1 MLTCQIDFAKKNK
14 QGEEICGDSIKIK
27 RDEKRFVASISDGLG
42 SGVKASI
49 LSTLTTSM
57 ATTMLFNGVPVREVF
72 SSILATL
79 PICKVRGIS
88 YANLCSVIFN
98 AHQNTCSIVEYEFPV
113 TLYFRNKEP
122 FNLEKRITVV
132 ESKEISVSEIT
143 PREGDLIFIMTDGV
157 SQAGMG
163 TEYFPLGFGVK
174 NIIREITVLL
184 QRNIS
189 PKSIVEHLIKLAKRL
204 DRETR
209 GDDALVAVV
218 QFKSLQLINLFVGPP
233 QDRSKDEELV
243 RIFMNQEGKK
253 VICGGT
259 TAQIFERILKK
270 KVELDLRSFSEDL
283 PPVGKMDGIDL
294 VTEGIVTLTHLFRY
308 LNNQQQHLPYG
319 ASLLANMLLEADQVN
334 FFVGRAINPAHQNPL
349 FSHDISLKFRLI
361 HDIAQILRQSG
372 KIVNL
377 EYC

>member
-14 QGEEICGDSIKIK
+14 QGEEICGDSICVKK
-27 RDEKRFVASISDGLG
+27 DQKEFVASISDGLG

-57 ATTMLFNGVPVREVF
+57 ATTMLFNGVPINEVF

-98 AHQNTCSIVEYEFPV
+98 ADQNICSIVEYEFPV
-113 TLYFRNKEP
+113 VLYFRNKELLK
-122 FNLEKRITVV
+122 LEKQITIV
-132 ESKEISVSEIT
+132 ESKEISTSKIIPCEN
-143 PREGDLIFIMTDGV
+143 DLIFIMTDGV

-163 TEYFPLGFGVK
+163 TEHFPLGFGVK
-174 NIIREITVLL
+174 NIVHEITILL
-184 QRNIS
+184 QKNIN
-189 PKSIVEHLIKLAKRL
+189 PKNIIEHLIRLAKQL
-204 DRETR
+204 DRGTR
-209 GDDALVAVV
+209 GDDALAAVV
-218 QFKSLQLINLFVGPP
+218 QFKTLQITNLFVGPP
-233 QDRSKDEELV
+233 QDRSRDEELV
-243 RIFMNQEGKK
+243 KNFMKQDGKK
-253 VICGGT
+253 IICGGT

-270 KVELDLRSFSEDL
+270 KVELDLHSFSEDL
-283 PPVGKMDGIDL
+283 PPIGKMDGIDL
-294 VTEGIVTLTHLFRY
+294 VTEGIVTLTHVFRY
-308 LNNQQQHLPYG
+308 LDNQQQNLPYG
-319 ASLLANMLLEADQVN
+319 AGLLVDMLLEADQVN

-361 HDIAQILRQSG
+361 HDIAQILRQRG

>member
-14 QGEEICGDSIKIK
+14 QDEEICGDSICIK
-27 RDEKRFVASISDGLG
+27 RNQKKVAVSVSDGLG

-57 ATTMLFNGVPVREVF
+57 ATTMLFNGVPINEVF

-79 PICKVRGIS
+79 PVCKVRGIS
-88 YANLCSVIFN
+88 YANLCSVVFD
-98 AHQNTCSIVEYEFPV
+98 ADEELCSIVEYEFPV
-113 TLYFRNKEP
+113 TLYFKDKKLVR
-122 FNLEKRITVV
+122 LEKQTTIV
-132 ESKEISVSEIT
+132 EAREISICHIKPS
-143 PREGDLIFIMTDGV
+143 EGDLIFIMTDGV

-163 TEYFPLGFGVK
+163 TENFPLGFGVD

-184 QRNIS
+184 EKNIK
-189 PKSIVEHLIKLAKRL
+189 PKNIIEHLIKLSQHL
-204 DRETR
+204 DRGTR
-209 GDDALVAVV
+209 GDDALAAVV
-218 QFKSLQLINLFVGPP
+218 QFKTLQVVNLFVGPP
-233 QDRSKDEELV
+233 QDRTKDEQMV
-243 RIFMNQEGKK
+243 RKFIQQSGKK
-253 VICGGT
+253 IVCGGT
-259 TAQIFERILKK
+259 TAQIFERVLKK

-294 VTEGIVTLTHLFRY
+294 VTEGIVTLTHVFRY
-308 LNNQQQHLPYG
+308 LNDQQHQLAYG
-319 ASLLANMLLEADQVN
+319 AAVLVDMLLEADQVN

-361 HDIAQILRQSG
+361 HDIAQILKQKG